1 MAKFPV
7 KRFNTTPPKDFVD
20 KRFGKVKARV
30 LDSISRMGYSKSKMI
45 SFYEFYYSNQWDPS
59 VKAKLEAEGRPA
71 LTFNYIKKPVDFL
84 QGVISSTNMIP
95 KALPNN
101 SSAESV
107 ADVISAL
114 VHTID
119 SRDENQIAI
128 EDAMLDALVTGVGL
142 VKISPDFNDNPNGLI
157 SYKRVDPVYFYWD
170 PKSEDKQFKDAKY
183 VFEVMYKTRE
193 ELIDLYPRKEAELRE
208 AQSQTYALGFE
219 MAGGYL
225 GIDYSRYFET
235 GGKMAIPKE
244 QPLAPD
250 PDLFQVIRYQE
261 YFYEDEQAIINNET
275 GFIYNVPNHID
286 DAEIRKRVS
295 DLNNKFGKGTFDI
308 TSVQKRK
315 VRLIEFTGDIIL
327 TYIEDPYGS
336 PYYDVAPIWCKKSGQ
351 YFQGVVEDLIDPQKE
366 VNSKKSLMLEILSQA
381 AINSFWIPAGA
392 VNDEKTLKQLE
403 KRLHKRN
410 QLLEIRMDFGKP
422 MPIVSDVSQ
431 KLGTILQ
438 LVLYSDRDIS
448 EISGMTDAIQGMVP
462 KKIQSGRAIQRL
474 QEWSTTIF
482 KPIVKN
488 YIIARGLIAKIALK
502 QAPLVFAQERMIRI
516 EKTDPH
522 STQDYEFMPINV
534 ETELGTINA
543 LQYDD
548 YDIKIE
554 ITEGSPTELIER
566 FAQMLRARELG
577 IPIPD
582 EYIIYYS
589 NLPNKKEL
597 IRDIEQAKAQMAQQ
611 MQNQAPN
618 QQTQQN
624 PQVQQVQNNQKR
636 GIV

>member
-1 MAKFPV
+1 
-7 KRFNTTPPKDFVD
+7 
-20 KRFGKVKARV
+20 
-30 LDSISRMGYSKSKMI
+30 
-45 SFYEFYYSNQWDPS
+45 
-59 VKAKLEAEGRPA
+59 
-71 LTFNYIKKPVDFL
+71 
-84 QGVISSTNMIP
+84 
-95 KALPNN
+95 
-101 SSAESV
+101 
-107 ADVISAL
+107 
-114 VHTID
+114 
-119 SRDENQIAI
+119 
-128 EDAMLDALVTGVGL
+128 
-142 VKISPDFNDNPNGLI
+142 
-157 SYKRVDPVYFYWD
+157 
-170 PKSEDKQFKDAKY
+170 
-183 VFEVMYKTRE
+183 
-193 ELIDLYPRKEAELRE
+193 
-208 AQSQTYALGFE
+208 
-219 MAGGYL
+219 
-225 GIDYSRYFET
+225 
-235 GGKMAIPKE
+235 
-244 QPLAPD
+244 
-250 PDLFQVIRYQE
+250 
-261 YFYEDEQAIINNET
+261 
-275 GFIYNVPNHID
+275 
-286 DAEIRKRVS
+286 
-295 DLNNKFGKGTFDI
+295 
-308 TSVQKRK
+308 
-315 VRLIEFTGDIIL
+315 
-327 TYIEDPYGS
+327 
-336 PYYDVAPIWCKKSGQ
+336 
-351 YFQGVVEDLIDPQKE
+351 
-366 VNSKKSLMLEILSQA
+366 
-381 AINSFWIPAGA
+381 
-392 VNDEKTLKQLE
+392 
-403 KRLHKRN
+403 
-410 QLLEIRMDFGKP
+410 MDFGKP

-448 EISGMTDAIQGMVP
+448 EISGMTDAVQGMVP

-488 YIIARGLIAKIALK
+488 YIIARALIAKIALK

-534 ETELGTINA
+534 ETDLGTINA

-589 NLPNKKEL
+589 SLPNKKEL

-611 MQNQAPN
+611 MQNQAPTQQT